1 MSAVA
6 VGSRP
11 GATALRVRSTVRGVV
26 LWSSVGLTGLT
37 VAYLLSAGLW
47 YAALALIVVVP
58 GFVLLNRAPLSAVA
72 IWLLFVPYFLQSSG
86 PPRYAYWAMHRA
98 LPVVAILVLVA
109 SRILGI
115 RSRPLGRLGGPE
127 LLMAAYVLVSV
138 LSIAYTS
145 PAFGTSVINLYDR
158 VVVPMCLYL
167 VVRLARPTEGSL
179 RWLVPIAA
187 ITVATQ
193 TLIGALSWLAPGT
206 LPAEWLG
213 RAGSRTIGSVG
224 SPSVYGVAVLAAG
237 AFALHAAATEPRRRV
252 RIALR
257 LVFGAAVLM
266 AVLTFSRG
274 VWLAA
279 VVVVAAMVIV
289 HPRQV
294 QRVAVMAVPL
304 LIALSLTGAVSGQIE
319 TIQNRLQSEET
330 ALERLP
336 IALASW
342 RMFEQ
347 KPLTG
352 WGFDNFDRYDR
363 EFQSEV
369 ADFIPE
375 KDHAS
380 HNVYLTL
387 LAEQGLVGWMLFLAP
402 AMWLLVRTVRV
413 FSSLPRTGLVSR
425 KLVVVLW
432 GVLAAHVTVNNFSNM
447 RVVFGLGQWWLVL
460 GLIATLVSTQAARD
474 PDQLSSLQEKA
485 YW

>member
-1 MSAVA
+1 MSV
-6 VGSRP
+6 VVLGSTP
-11 GATALRVRSTVRGVV
+11 GASARGTRAVVRGVV
-26 LWSSVGLTGLT
+26 LWSSVVLTGLT
-37 VAYLLSAGLW
+37 VAFLLSAGLW
-47 YAALALIVVVP
+47 YAAVALMVAVP

-72 IWLLFVPYFLQSSG
+72 IWLLFVPYLLQSSG
-86 PPRYAYWAMHRA
+86 TPRYAYWVVHRT
-98 LPVVAILVLVA
+98 LPLVVLLLLIA
-109 SRILGI
+109 SRMLRI
-115 RSRPLGRLGGPE
+115 RSRPLGRLGVPE
-127 LLMAAYVLVSV
+127 LLMGAYVLASL
-138 LSIAYTS
+138 LSIGYTS
-145 PAFGTSVINLYDR
+145 SAFGTSVINLYDR

-167 VVRLARPTEGSL
+167 IVRLARPTEASL

-187 ITVATQ
+187 ITVTMQ

-206 LPAEWLG
+206 LPTEWLG
-213 RAGSRTIGSVG
+213 RAGSRTIGSLG

-237 AFALHAAATEPRRRV
+237 AFALHAAATEPRREV

-257 LVFGAAVLM
+257 LLFGASVVM

-279 VVVVAAMVIV
+279 VVVVVAMVLV

-294 QRVAVMAVPL
+294 RRVAVMAVPL
-304 LIALSLTGAVSGQIE
+304 LIVLSFTGAVSGQIE

-369 ADFIPE
+369 GDFIPE

-387 LAEQGLVGWMLFLAP
+387 LAEQGLVGWLLFLGP
-402 AMWLLVRTVRV
+402 AAWLLVRTVRV
-413 FSSLPRTGLVSR
+413 FSSLPRTGLASR
-425 KLVVVLW
+425 KLVVLLW
-432 GVLAAHVTVNNFSNM
+432 AVLAAHVTVNNFSNM

-460 GLIATLVSTQAARD
+460 GLIATLVSVQATHD
-474 PDQLSSLQEKA
+474 PEQLSTPREKA